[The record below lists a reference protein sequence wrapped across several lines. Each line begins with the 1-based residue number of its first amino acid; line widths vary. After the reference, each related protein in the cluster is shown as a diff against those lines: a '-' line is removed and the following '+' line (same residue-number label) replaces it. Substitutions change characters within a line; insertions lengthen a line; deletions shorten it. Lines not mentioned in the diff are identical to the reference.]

1 MGPEWMEIRIHASKA
16 TTPVKKKD
24 HAGKYDTQEDETTKT
39 ERKDGTKLG
48 RHMTEE
54 VKTTLMDKKKF
65 DRKEGWY
72 ARARILKHFE
82 MTAWPKG

>member
-1 MGPEWMEIRIHASKA
+1 MEIRIHASKA

-54 VKTTLMDKKKF
+54 VKTTLMDKKNSTGKRDGMPEPEF
-65 DRKEGWY
+65 LNT
-72 ARARILKHFE
+72 LK
-82 MTAWPKG
+82 